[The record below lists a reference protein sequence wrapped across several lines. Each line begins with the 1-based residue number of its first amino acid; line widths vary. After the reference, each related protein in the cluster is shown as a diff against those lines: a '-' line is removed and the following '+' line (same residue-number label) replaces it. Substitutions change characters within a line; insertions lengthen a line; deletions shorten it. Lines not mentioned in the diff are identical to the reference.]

1 MIKFFKKI
9 RQNLLYERKTG
20 KYLKYAVGQIIL
32 VVIGILIALKINN
45 WNESNKKRNLKKEY
59 VVSLKTDLVK
69 DTSQLNNRLKQN
81 KKMLRILAL
90 TKDSINNRY
99 ISTSMDFIRLYRN
112 LEISTINTFN
122 TYNTNSFST
131 LISSGNIDLFEK
143 KQRNPIME
151 LSKLQNQEKEISK
164 FNNEVLFTVLE
175 NTAMKYPSKDNS
187 YNIEMLDE
195 LWRQSNNEDLPKDLI
210 HFL

>member
-187 YNIEMLDE
+187 YNIEILDE